1 VTYTTVLGLINYG
14 LVLIYGLILSVDIS
28 GGWSCKKQRNFVIAA
43 GFLFFIVQ
51 TPLWLFAG
59 VDYVKKIYPLIVH
72 VPLTLILIFV
82 LKKRVSTSVLSVL
95 TGYLCCQIPRWF
107 SITVSAFTDCEILSE
122 ISYTIVIIA
131 AFFILRRFFV
141 KAANSAI
148 TASKKSMFLFGS
160 LPAVYYFFDYAT
172 VIYSDMFY
180 AGTQM
185 INEFLPTVIIMFY
198 MIFISLY
205 HIELREKNQIELQ
218 NSILKM
224 QLKQSEVELNML
236 SRSQEE
242 MAMYRHD
249 IRHHF
254 VMLIEYLKNDN
265 PQKALEYIN
274 SVYND
279 IEKLTPKKYCKNNS
293 INLIFSYF
301 ENISS
306 KAGIK
311 FTAEVNIFQD
321 ISFPETEICTLLSN
335 GIENAVQACA
345 RCKDQEKWIC
355 IRGKITGH
363 ETTC

>member
-1 VTYTTVLGLINYG
+1 
-14 LVLIYGLILSVDIS
+14 
-28 GGWSCKKQRNFVIAA
+28 
-43 GFLFFIVQ
+43 
-51 TPLWLFAG
+51 
-59 VDYVKKIYPLIVH
+59 
-72 VPLTLILIFV
+72 
-82 LKKRVSTSVLSVL
+82 
-95 TGYLCCQIPRWF
+95 
-107 SITVSAFTDCEILSE
+107 
-122 ISYTIVIIA
+122 
-131 AFFILRRFFV
+131 
-141 KAANSAI
+141 
-148 TASKKSMFLFGS
+148 
-160 LPAVYYFFDYAT
+160 
-172 VIYSDMFY
+172 
-180 AGTQM
+180 
-185 INEFLPTVIIMFY
+185 
-198 MIFISLY
+198 
-205 HIELREKNQIELQ
+205 
-218 NSILKM
+218 
-224 QLKQSEVELNML
+224 ML

-355 IRGKITGH
+355 IVLKAYKEKLLISITNTYSAEVIMKDGIPITH
-363 ETTC
+363 NPSHGFGSKSICMIVKRHGGMYSFEPKDGIFTLRIVMPYDNI